1 MSRLREFAG
10 GPTEG
15 AHLKVVAAME
25 ATNTLM
31 AGLGRGAV
39 GERGL
44 FGREGLDHPERV
56 RAVRLVE
63 RSQVRVWA

>member
-1 MSRLREFAG
+1 M
-10 GPTEG
+10 
-15 AHLKVVAAME
+15 VAAIE

-31 AGLGRGAV
+31 ACRGRGAV